1 MHATDSP
8 RLRAIGTTLVA
19 GGGGG
24 LLFAMLGLPAAWIS
38 GSMLAI
44 MVLAMAGVRLHLPH
58 VLRQAAFVILGASM
72 GSVLTPQM
80 MARASAWPIS
90 MVVLAVSIVATMAG
104 SILFLNRVAGWDK
117 ATAFFASAPGALS
130 TIIAMAADS
139 GADLRR
145 VAFAQAVRLFLLVA
159 ALPSLLSAL
168 HLTQATDPAAMT
180 AQVDGLHAATL
191 TSLSGLRDLSV
202 LLLAALVVGLVAER
216 LRVPGGLILGA
227 LLASGALHLRE
238 WTDVAVPPALLLP
251 AFTLLGINVG
261 VRFVGTRLSTI
272 VTFIRTAMA
281 AFVVSILISAGFA
294 LLASML
300 TGDDFGKM
308 LAAFAPGALEAM
320 TALGFALGYDPAF
333 MSAHHVFRFA
343 SLSVLL
349 PVAARLLFSMEKK
362 SAETDRAG

>member
-1 MHATDSP
+1 MRAADSQ
-8 RLRAIGTTLVA
+8 RCRAIGTTLA
-19 GGGGG
+19 AGCGGGF
-24 LLFAMLGLPAAWIS
+24 LFAMLGLPAAWIS

-44 MVLAMAGVRLHLPH
+44 MVLAVAGVRLHLPH

-72 GSVLTPQM
+72 GSALTPQM
-80 MARASAWPIS
+80 MARASAWPLS
-90 MVVLAVSIVATMAG
+90 MAVLAVSIVATMAG
-104 SILFLNRVAGWDK
+104 SIFFLNRVAGWDK

-130 TIIAMAADS
+130 TVIAMAADS

-159 ALPSLLSAL
+159 ALPGLLSAL
-168 HLTQATDPAAMT
+168 HLTQAADPAAMA
-180 AQVDGLHAATL
+180 AQANGLHVATL
-191 TSLSGLRDLSV
+191 TSLSGLRDLA
-202 LLLAALVVGLVAER
+202 LLLGAALIVGLVAER
-216 LRVPGGLILGA
+216 LRMPGGLILGA
-227 LLASGALHLRE
+227 LLASGALHLGE

-272 VTFIRTAMA
+272 VTFIRTAMG
-281 AFVVSILISAGFA
+281 AFMVSILISGAFA
-294 LLASML
+294 LLASVL

-349 PVAARLLFSMEKK
+349 PVVARLLFSLEEKSEDTD
-362 SAETDRAG
+362 SAG